1 MWAYSFAKLLSF
13 VVNSELYFTAHFSC
27 LSRVLT
33 GKYSKGITKGMLG
46 LLNCNDMVQLAE
58 SHVMTHLGCGYNWNF
73 HYVHTTQWATRFLEL
88 STGVVYSVFPFWCL
102 RSGYL

>member
-1 MWAYSFAKLLSF
+1 
-13 VVNSELYFTAHFSC
+13 
-27 LSRVLT
+27 
-33 GKYSKGITKGMLG
+33 
-46 LLNCNDMVQLAE
+46 MVQLAE

-73 HYVHTTQWATRFLEL
+73 HYVHTTQWGTRFLEL